1 MLNLGGGGSA
11 PSKYAPDL
19 KPKFTSYL
27 VQIRVGPIV
36 MEKLSSWILKF
47 CKEMLQQ
54 TWDEVVYFYLRFLR
68 FFCSSEKLLQKVQ
81 LSHRRRVLLRVI
93 EIQYF
98 AKSLE
103 GHWKS
108 LEMEPFDRSHRS
120 SYWRSIVSMTLS
132 CHCRDKTRK
141 WSKNRNFFSYP
152 TCIRHSTPRCE
163 SPRRNIARK
172 VWYGKLEWCGYRTVK
187 IVWVYVYSFRSI
199 TRTWRTPDRR
209 TDSARRHGHAYA

>member
-1 MLNLGGGGSA
+1 VPTILIIFQKVNWPNFKLSCQAICVRPNICWIWGGGGSA

-103 GHWKS
+103 GHWRS
-108 LEMEPFDRSHRS
+108 LEMEPFDKSHRS

-141 WSKNRNFFSYP
+141 WSKNRNFFHTP
-152 TCIRHSTPRCE
+152 HAFDIRRPVVRVPVEILPERFGTE
-163 SPRRNIARK
+163 N
-172 VWYGKLEWCGYRTVK
+172 
-187 IVWVYVYSFRSI
+187 
-199 TRTWRTPDRR
+199 
-209 TDSARRHGHAYA
+209 